1 MSSVYTN
8 LYFNQPIV
16 VLDTTA
22 ATPTSGSLVLYG
34 GITANGNAL
43 LSTTNISGIT
53 TITNATQSTDMSNGA
68 LIVTGG
74 VAIQKNLN
82 VGGDVF
88 IAGTLTAGS
97 FATDNINEIRITTGS
112 LLVKTNIT
120 AGQLDAINSTIAN
133 LVVTSLSSGILNLS
147 IGMTAGILLA
157 TAGTFNTVTTSVL
170 SATNITATNMSLSG
184 DLFVGGTLTTV
195 NITTTNLIDTNFS
208 AGIAHVAENLAAIGN
223 SNTIGNIFTTGGN
236 VGINVQ
242 SPMYLLDV
250 NGDAQVSSGLTSGS
264 LNVVGNSVLNGNV
277 TTGAINVTGESNLHG
292 NVTTGALFVTG
303 GSLLQGSLGVTGAT
317 LLQGDLT
324 VTGAS
329 ILNAGVTSG
338 ALFVT
343 GGSLLQGSLGVT
355 GGVTM
360 RSDLMVSGAS
370 IFNAGAT
377 TGALFV
383 TGGSLLK
390 GSVGITGGVTM
401 RSDLMVSGASVLNAG
416 VTTGALFVTGGSLL
430 QGSFTVSGASVLN
443 AGVTAGALFITG
455 GSVLQGS
462 LGVSGATLL
471 GNDLTVTG
479 ASILNVGVT
488 AGALNVTG
496 NSLLNGMVT
505 AGALF
510 VTGESTL
517 LSNVTMG
524 SNVVIVGPSFQIP
537 IGNISTRPATPL
549 DGYVRYNTETQQ
561 FEGYGPGSAWGS
573 LGGVVDIAQTTK
585 VLASASPS
593 TTDGNLYFYT
603 VGNERMRVNSAGNIG
618 IGTSAPNYTLEVNG
632 TLGVS
637 IGLTTGSILSTSV
650 STGQLNVAN
659 STITNSVFTNVS
671 SGTINV
677 NGLTCGSAYIS
688 TGTITNML
696 NSNITTGTL
705 VANTIDI
712 TPSLGDISKELQF
725 SAKNNQQIEED
736 ITGFAFSNL
745 IVRSF
750 NAIVSVSIMK
760 SSGSNLYANYDLRA
774 IQKDT
779 GEWVL
784 NVSFVG
790 DNTGIIFGITNV
802 NSKGQI
808 QYISNNEDNWV
819 SSTIKFRANTTSV

>member
-97 FATDNINEIRITTGS
+97 FATDNINVIRITTGS

-277 TTGAINVTGESNLHG
+277 TTGAINVTGDSNLHG
-292 NVTTGALFVTG
+292 N
-303 GSLLQGSLGVTGAT
+303 
-317 LLQGDLT
+317 
-324 VTGAS
+324 
-329 ILNAGVTSG
+329 
-338 ALFVT
+338 
-343 GGSLLQGSLGVT
+343 
-355 GGVTM
+355 
-360 RSDLMVSGAS
+360 
-370 IFNAGAT
+370 
-377 TGALFV
+377 
-383 TGGSLLK
+383 
-390 GSVGITGGVTM
+390 
-401 RSDLMVSGASVLNAG
+401 

-677 NGLTCGSAYIS
+677 TGLTCGSAYIS